1 MHNEH
6 SKYDEIEVKS
16 RKEHS
21 TKHNTQ
27 SINSNST
34 QGPQMVK
41 IPLNELKKMY
51 EQCRHYEEEVE
62 VLQKELNFYRKT
74 ASKNNRNSVALALA
88 DWRSLKRGNLGL
100 KNKAFWNFTLIWYF
114 LSQFNHS
121 FSQLINYLMDL
132 KILNQKRTSKT
143 VYFLI
148 QCK

>member
-6 SKYDEIEVKS
+6 SKYDEVEVKS

-88 DWRSLKRGNLGL
+88 E
-100 KNKAFWNFTLIWYF
+100 
-114 LSQFNHS
+114 
-121 FSQLINYLMDL
+121 
-132 KILNQKRTSKT
+132 
-143 VYFLI
+143 
-148 QCK
+148 